1 MSSTND
7 KRHLMVAFIRPTLT
21 AQAVRLAFRL
31 GPMPALSVFWDTVEA
46 KATIFEV
53 MP

>member
-1 MSSTND
+1 MSND
-7 KRHLMVAFIRPTLT
+7 KRHLMVAFLRPTRT
-21 AQAVRLAFRL
+21 AQAVRLAFQMR
-31 GPMPALSVFWDTVEA
+31 PMPALSVFWDTVEG